1 MQSWYKKASKLVNEI
16 ISIKNKSQQNKELF
30 EDSKCQKQCDELN
43 NFFSEADT
51 SLSAKIKPSPTTYRH
66 FFKHM
71 NSKSSLFLAPTDA
84 YEIQL
89 LIKNLKMKSNS
100 SLNDIPSKVLKISG
114 CSVSE

>member
-1 MQSWYKKASKLVNEI
+1 
-16 ISIKNKSQQNKELF
+16 
-30 EDSKCQKQCDELN
+30 
-43 NFFSEADT
+43 
-51 SLSAKIKPSPTTYRH
+51 
-66 FFKHM
+66 M